1 MKNLSTFIVLISFL
15 LAFHQGVAF
24 AQEDIYS
31 FMEEHLTSD
40 ESAQIDVAK
49 RNIAKADKMNS
60 QIREEDK
67 KLKKYSKKQKKLEK
81 KATDAKILYIKQA
94 LYYDKGY
101 KAVYDVYN
109 EKIANVTFIY
119 EDDEARAN
127 DLLEE
132 SATDISTA
140 KRKLQT
146 YRNVSP
152 KDLKK
157 KYSYSK
163 VKSDMS
169 SAINLEISAIKKVIE
184 AYSIYLEQEQKRQ
197 LEQEEKRV
205 WNNAQSENTILAYQS
220 YLDEYPSGKYA
231 SSARQRISDLEEAAR
246 LAKEKEEK
254 SRSLS
259 GVIFEVQIAAS
270 KKAIPN
276 WQLKRIYKGG
286 EQIKQRNYDG
296 WYKYSVGNFNTYQ
309 EAKSFVRSTKVRG
322 AFVVAYK
329 NNQKIDIKE
338 AISGN

>member
-1 MKNLSTFIVLISFL
+1 MKKLGTFFILLLFL
-15 LAFHQGVAF
+15 FAFQAEKAH
-24 AQEDIYS
+24 AQDIYS
-31 FMEEHLTSD
+31 FMEEHLNSG
-40 ESAQIDVAK
+40 ESAQIASAK
-49 RNIAKADKMNS
+49 KNIAKGDKLNS

-81 KATDAKILYIKQA
+81 KATNAKFLRIKQA

-101 KAVYDVYN
+101 KMIYDVYN
-109 EKIANVTFIY
+109 EKIANVSFIY

-127 DLLEE
+127 ELLDEAE
-132 SATDISTA
+132 TDMSTA
-140 KRKLQT
+140 KRKIQT
-146 YRNVSP
+146 YRNVNE

-169 SAINLEISAIKKVIE
+169 SVVNTEVSAIKKVIE
-184 AYSIYLEQEQKRQ
+184 AYSIYLEQEQKKQ
-197 LEQEEKRV
+197 LEEEERRV

-246 LAKEKEEK
+246 LAKEQEEK
-254 SRSLS
+254 TRGLA
-259 GVIFEVQIAAS
+259 GVHFEVQIAAS
-270 KKAIPN
+270 KKVIPK
-276 WQLKRIYKGG
+276 WQLQKIYKGA

-296 WYKYSVGNFNTYQ
+296 WFKYSVGNFQTYD
-309 EAKSFVRSTKVRG
+309 EAKSYVRTTNVRG

-338 AISGN
+338 AVSGN